1 MTGITIPIALVA
13 GILSFASPCFLP
25 VVPVFVAYLLGD
37 QAPNGQVTRAQRL
50 TAASHALVFVAGFT
64 AVFVTLWA
72 SIGLIG
78 YAVGD
83 YRDTL
88 RIIGGAVLVVMGLHV
103 AGLIEIP
110 FLQRQARISLNTVVT
125 ATDGPSRGAG
135 SATAASTGAAAEG
148 GRSAVATKAPSA
160 APPPPSQLAPS
171 YRRSALL
178 GLAFGAGWTPCIG
191 PILGGVIGLAS
202 VGDSVGAGTVLLLAF
217 CVGLGVPFVLVAVG
231 ATDVARHLGKL
242 RNHQSIVSLVAGA
255 FLVLTGFLMITDL
268 FGRFTGLLPVPPG
281 V

>member
-1 MTGITIPIALVA
+1 MTGLTIPIALVA

-37 QAPNGQVTRAQRL
+37 QAPQGKVTREQRL
-50 TAASHALVFVAGFT
+50 TAASHAFVFVVGFS

-78 YAVGD
+78 YAIGD
-83 YRDTL
+83 YRNTL
-88 RIIGGAVLVVMGLHV
+88 RIVGGALLIVMGLHV

-110 FLQRQARISLNTVVT
+110 FLQRQKSISLQSVVAASGGGAGRGSGGQTAAAGGSSSGAAT
-125 ATDGPSRGAG
+125 ATKERA
-135 SATAASTGAAAEG
+135 
-148 GRSAVATKAPSA
+148 A

-171 YRRSALL
+171 YRRSVLL

-202 VGDSVGAGTVLLLAF
+202 VGDSVAQGTVLLLAF
-217 CVGLGVPFVLVAVG
+217 CLGLGIPFVLVAVG

-242 RNHQSIVSLVAGA
+242 RNHQAIVSFVAGS
-255 FLVLTGFLMITDL
+255 FLILTGFLMITDL